1 MHFIS
6 LMDKICKMRRHPVRK
21 FVGLTVLYAAIIL
34 GIFVLQFKTE
44 SIISRNLG
52 GMRLTLAQSETENNI
67 MELRNQLQVSFKGII
82 LSFDDKNPVLSL
94 GKDGKEK
101 NLKLAS
107 WDEKGEL
114 AADFFFNDGSVMTVS
129 VSDRTPT
136 AQFSV
141 SAMLSDDTTAL
152 IVPYK
157 TASNYLVGDTSEKST
172 VLSLKDDYTI
182 FSAPLLQDGKV
193 WLQKQSPVASLLA
206 YNPVQSF
213 SFEKVLSLP
222 GADRSSY
229 DAAVRALRSSVQSR
243 VAQKLS
249 GSEADR
255 VTESEMIA
263 YVAEM
268 AAGGRFEEAI
278 NSAPETFVRGNSR
291 TYLSAPYFARLVD
304 MNRTLTTQTERYSSM
319 VDGAITSGNAS
330 IFTIEGIEDYLIR
343 IKRTSRGRSL
353 LQAIASKQNFTPSLA
368 QAASIIHVYE
378 VLRRNDETYAALLEP
393 VIPSCLDAIRNACS
407 LNDGVLD
414 LTENGFPVTT
424 QLSVQAGQALFI
436 YGSLFADEG
445 ALSAGCLLVSQA
457 LSMPQNVEVRIL
469 SELYPLLVKN
479 SYYPH
484 MQILG
489 YYGTAPVWAWT
500 CAQNVTYEIG
510 EEDIVS
516 IHIDFPQGLT
526 QYLMILGVPDF
537 HAQIEIQQIPFRT
550 DPRFETYNS
559 SGYVYRSEEKALFL
573 KSKHKSRNELVRLW
587 CDPAVNFIK
596 P

>member
-1 MHFIS
+1 
-6 LMDKICKMRRHPVRK
+6 MRRHPVRK

-129 VSDRTPT
+129 VSDRTPK

-157 TASNYLVGDTSEKST
+157 TASNYLVEDTSEKST

-229 DAAVRALRSSVQSR
+229 DTAVRALRSSVQSR

-378 VLRRNDETYAALLEP
+378 VLRRNDEAYAALLEP

-484 MQILG
+484 MQLLG

-526 QYLMILGVPDF
+526 QYLMLLGVPDF